1 MHNFEIDKFY
11 ILPNLFYIFY
21 FRQNNTNNINM
32 SDNEQEVTEH
42 MAQHQDNASS
52 DVVQQIEKFNL
63 AELKKFNST
72 KIDKFASILQTSLS
86 QFTTSLRQLLINQ
99 TSKRQTEEDHSL
111 QENQQK
117 GLKLMLNAQSMKL
130 HVLNTWTG
138 L

>member
-1 MHNFEIDKFY
+1 
-11 ILPNLFYIFY
+11 
-21 FRQNNTNNINM
+21 M

-72 KIDKFASILQTSLS
+72 KIDKFASILQTSLF